1 MSPYTPYKLN
11 RLEREMRNLRRWQ
24 YVGSA
29 VIALSLGLL
38 FANWIIGAR
47 AVKCTC
53 DCHGRKGSQVSMF
66 AGAPKPSVQPEL
78 FAKVRR

>member
-47 AVKCTC
+47 AHQDAQDAQAV
-53 DCHGRKGSQVSMF
+53 RQMF
-66 AGAPKPSVQPEL
+66 HAIRSAD
-78 FAKVRR
+78 R